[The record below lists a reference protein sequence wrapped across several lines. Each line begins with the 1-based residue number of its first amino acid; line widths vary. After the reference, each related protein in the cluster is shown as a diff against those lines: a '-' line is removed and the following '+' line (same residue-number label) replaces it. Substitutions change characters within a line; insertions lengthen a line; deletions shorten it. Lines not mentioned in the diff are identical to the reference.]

1 MKAAVWY
8 GHKDVRVE
16 ERTMPQPKAGQVRVR
31 VAWAGICGTDKH
43 EYLGPLW
50 IPVEKPHRLTGETAP
65 LVQGHEYAGI
75 IDAVGEGVTDWKPG
89 DRVTASGSLVCGE
102 CEFCKTG
109 RKNICE
115 RLGFI
120 GVGKDGGFAEY
131 VVIPEHQLFLVPDN
145 VSLKAASLTEP
156 ISCGVHAT
164 KKIGDLTGKS
174 AAIVGPGMIGLSCLI
189 AAKAAGADPVYVV
202 GVGDGKRSFVETF
215 GGIYVDG
222 KAGDP
227 VQAVIEQNG
236 GQVDVTYEAVGLEAT
251 LDMAVNLLRCNG
263 TLMIMGVFSN
273 PPKINMNLIQEGER
287 EIKTSQAN
295 VDEIQD
301 VLDMI
306 ASGQLDPMPLV
317 TGEAKL
323 DRIVEDGF
331 EAICEKGNEHVK
343 VLVEIND
350 ELK

>member
-16 ERTMPQPKAGQVRVR
+16 ERAMPVPKEGEVRVR

-50 IPVEKPHRLTGETAP
+50 IPVDKPHRLTGETAP
-65 LVQGHEYAGI
+65 LVQGHEYAGV

-89 DRVTASGSLVCGE
+89 MRVTASGSLVCGE

-120 GVGKDGGFAEY
+120 GVGKDGGFAQY
-131 VVIPEHQLFLVPDN
+131 VVIPEHQLFHVPDN
-145 VSLKAASLTEP
+145 VTLKAAALTEP

-189 AAKAAGADPVYVV
+189 AAKAAGADPVFVI
-202 GVGDGKRSFVETF
+202 GVGEGKRAFVETF
-215 GGIYVDG
+215 GGIYING
-222 KAGDP
+222 KEADP
-227 VQAVIEQNG
+227 IESVLAKNG

-263 TLMIMGVFSN
+263 TLMIMGVFSK

-301 VLDMI
+301 VLELI

-331 EAICEKGNEHVK
+331 EAICAPGNEHVK
-343 VLVEIND
+343 ILVEVDD
-350 ELK
+350 EVK